1 MKHRSFFHR
10 ISALLLL
17 LTLTFLSPQANADSS
32 EKPAPAKRLTVT
44 ATQDKSAPSV
54 QVPLEELDPGNK
66 ASLTY
71 VGLTDV
77 CIETSQGKKSL
88 ETGIQDGDISVEEIF
103 AYARLDARNGFCTEH
118 KNSIH
123 GLTHFIYVYPGYK
136 LYAAYDLYETPDGKQ
151 HLVNELVFA
160 AKSSNLT
167 FSYEDLDQEDWGL
180 TFEVSQ
186 ADAHSVT
193 LTCTQKGGQ
202 QAGKL
207 VLEGYHIFDE
217 NYAELETKKTITD
230 VKDFLSAV
238 SLPMNGSDSFTIRWE
253 DLYGTLPKGTYRMD
267 LHIQDDYEK
276 SQLHPLQEKFHDNQ
290 RYWVSFDIK

>member
-1 MKHRSFFHR
+1 MKNRSFFHR

-17 LTLTFLSPQANADSS
+17 LPLTFLSPQARADSS
-32 EKPAPAKRLTVT
+32 EKPAPVKRLTVT

-118 KNSIH
+118 KNSRN
-123 GLTHFIYVYPGYK
+123 GLTHFIYVYPEYK

-207 VLEGYHIFDE
+207 VLEGYHIFGED
-217 NYAELETKKTITD
+217 YAELETQKTITD
-230 VKDFLSAV
+230 VKDFLSPV

>member
-17 LTLTFLSPQANADSS
+17 PLIFLSPQARADSS

-88 ETGIQDGDISVEEIF
+88 ETGIQDGDISAEEIF

-118 KNSIH
+118 KNSKQ
-123 GLTHFIYVYPGYK
+123 GLTHLIYVYTG
-136 LYAAYDLYETPDGKQ
+136 
-151 HLVNELVFA
+151 
-160 AKSSNLT
+160 
-167 FSYEDLDQEDWGL
+167 
-180 TFEVSQ
+180 
-186 ADAHSVT
+186 
-193 LTCTQKGGQ
+193 
-202 QAGKL
+202 
-207 VLEGYHIFDE
+207 
-217 NYAELETKKTITD
+217 
-230 VKDFLSAV
+230 
-238 SLPMNGSDSFTIRWE
+238 
-253 DLYGTLPKGTYRMD
+253 
-267 LHIQDDYEK
+267 
-276 SQLHPLQEKFHDNQ
+276 
-290 RYWVSFDIK
+290 

>member
-1 MKHRSFFHR
+1 MKSRSFFHR
-10 ISALLLL
+10 ISTLLLL
-17 LTLTFLSPQANADSS
+17 LTLTFLSPQARADSS
-32 EKPAPAKRLTVT
+32 EKPAPVKRLTVT

-77 CIETSQGKKSL
+77 CIETSQGKKPL

-180 TFEVSQ
+180 TFEISQ

-207 VLEGYHIFDE
+207 VLEVKFTELLPQLVRNILPPQA
-217 NYAELETKKTITD
+217 AEFT
-230 VKDFLSAV
+230 AV
-238 SLPMNGSDSFTIRWE
+238 SKYVLC
-253 DLYGTLPKGTYRMD
+253 
-267 LHIQDDYEK
+267 YEK
-276 SQLHPLQEKFHDNQ
+276 TGYLNGFEYWYETQERKM
-290 RYWVSFDIK
+290 I